1 MHNLEPGSADYV
13 DPKKEIDELKAQLRA
28 SQGKVRL
35 LMEEHAGLEAQVSAL
50 ENVIDKLI
58 DKLGDL

>member
-1 MHNLEPGSADYV
+1 MQNLEPGSSDYV
-13 DPKKEIDELKAQLRA
+13 DPRREMDELKAQLLA

-50 ENVIDKLI
+50 EKVIDKLI